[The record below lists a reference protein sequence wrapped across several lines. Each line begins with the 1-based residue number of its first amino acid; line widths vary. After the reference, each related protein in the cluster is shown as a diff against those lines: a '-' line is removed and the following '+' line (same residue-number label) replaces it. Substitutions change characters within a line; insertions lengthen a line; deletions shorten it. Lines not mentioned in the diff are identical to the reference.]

1 MLARIIRLMLLR
13 SVGPGKAT
21 AYIAVYSI
29 VRKVLESRETV
40 VDERL
45 RPGDHL
51 VIEHLHISH
60 EQQVEQLKREER
72 RARRAARKAARR
84 KAS

>member
-1 MLARIIRLMLLR
+1 MLARIIRLLLLR

-21 AYIAVYSI
+21 AYIAIYSA
-29 VRKVLESRETV
+29 VRKMLRSRETV
-40 VDERL
+40 VNERL
-45 RPGDHL
+45 RPGEHL
-51 VIEHLHISH
+51 VIEHLDISH
-60 EQQVEQLKREER
+60 KRQVKQLKREEK

>member
-1 MLARIIRLMLLR
+1 MLARMIRLVLLR

-21 AYIAVYSI
+21 AYIAIYSV
-29 VRKVLESRETV
+29 VRKMLKSRETV

-45 RPGDHL
+45 RPGEHL
-51 VIEHLHISH
+51 VIEHLQISH
-60 EQQVEQLKREER
+60 EQQVKQLKREER

>member
-1 MLARIIRLMLLR
+1 MLARVIRLMLLR
-13 SVGPGKAT
+13 SVGPGKAA
-21 AYIAVYSI
+21 AYVAVYSA
-29 VRKVLESRETV
+29 VRKFLKSRETV

-45 RPGDHL
+45 RPGEHL
-51 VIEHLHISH
+51 VIEHLEISH
-60 EQQVEQLKREER
+60 KRQVKQLKREEK